1 MYNVTEDEIKQALK
15 LVYERMKL
23 VVEPSSVV
31 PLAVALYNE
40 DFRSVVEKEAGE
52 GGWDLGVV
60 FSGGNVELSALG
72 KLFAS

>member
-1 MYNVTEDEIKQALK
+1 MYNVTEEEIKSAMR

-23 VVEPSSVV
+23 VVEPSACV

-40 DFRSVVEKEAGE
+40 DFRSMVEKEAGE
-52 GGWDLGVV
+52 DGWDVGIV

-72 KLFAS
+72 KLFA

>member
-1 MYNVTEDEIKQALK
+1 MYNVTEEEIKSAMR

-23 VVEPSSVV
+23 VVEPSACV

-40 DFRSVVEKEAGE
+40 DFRRMVEKEAGE
-52 GGWDLGVV
+52 DGWDVGIV

>member
-1 MYNVTEDEIKQALK
+1 MYSVTEDEIKQALK

-23 VVEPSSVV
+23 VVEPSSAV

-40 DFRSVVEKEAGE
+40 DFRSMVEKEAGE
-52 GGWDLGVV
+52 DGWDLGIV

-72 KLFAS
+72 KLFA